1 MSGGRA
7 SNRKKL
13 LLKIMSYVMLPA
25 QNNEGVLPMTVS
37 HSLSARKAAAV
48 SRGVSTRDIW
58 AVRAENAELWDAEGR
73 RFLDFAAGIAVNNTG
88 HRHPTVMAAVAR
100 QAEAFTHT
108 CFHVAPYDG
117 YVRLAERL
125 NALTPGDFAKKTV
138 LVTTGAEAV
147 ENAVKMARAHT
158 GRSGIVSFSGAFHG
172 RTLLGMALTGKVAPY
187 KKGFGAMPPEVVHAA
202 FPNAMTGVTEQAALA
217 DLHRLFASSVDPE
230 RVAAIIIEPVQG
242 EGGFNIAPF
251 GFLAAIRELCDRYG
265 IVMIVDEIQAGIA
278 RTGKMYGIE
287 HSGVVP
293 DLVTMAKG
301 LAGGFPLSAV
311 TGRAEIV
318 DAPGPGGLG
327 GTYAGNPLSVAAA
340 NAVLDVVE
348 AEGLCARAEK
358 IGEIIRGRL
367 SELARRQGGSV
378 IGDVRGLGAMNAFE
392 LVMPD
397 DPAAANPELT
407 RAIVAEAEARGLIL
421 LSCGTR
427 YNVIRLLPPLT
438 IPFEQ
443 LDEAL
448 DIVEQSLDAAL
459 AKTA

>member
-1 MSGGRA
+1 
-7 SNRKKL
+7 
-13 LLKIMSYVMLPA
+13 
-25 QNNEGVLPMTVS
+25 MTIS
-37 HSLSARKAAAV
+37 QSMSARKADAIA
-48 SRGVSTRDIW
+48 RGVSTREIY

-88 HRHPTVMAAVAR
+88 HRHPAVMAAVAE
-100 QAEAFTHT
+100 QAQAFTHT
-108 CFHVAPYDG
+108 CFHVAPYEG
-117 YVRLAERL
+117 YIRLAERL
-125 NALTPGDFAKKTV
+125 NAITPGDFAKKTV

-147 ENAVKMARAHT
+147 ENAIKMARAYT

-172 RTLLGMALTGKVAPY
+172 RTLLGMALTGKVSPY
-187 KKGFGAMPPEVVHAA
+187 KKGFGAMPPEVVHAP
-202 FPNAMTGVTEQAALA
+202 FPNAMTGVTADDALA
-217 DLHRLFASSVDPE
+217 DLNRLFASSVDPE

-242 EGGFNIAPF
+242 EGGFNIAPY
-251 GFLAAIRELCDRYG
+251 GFLAAIRALCDRHG

-278 RTGKMYGIE
+278 RTGKMYGVE

-293 DLVTMAKG
+293 DLITMAKG

-318 DAPGPGGLG
+318 DAPIPGGLG
-327 GTYAGNPLSVAAA
+327 GTYAGNPLSVAASH
-340 NAVLDVVE
+340 AVLDVVE
-348 AEGLCARAEK
+348 KEGLCARAEK

-367 SELARRQGGSV
+367 SELAKRQGNSV

-397 DPAAANPELT
+397 DASAAYPDLT
-407 RAIVAEAEARGLIL
+407 KAVVAEAEARGLIL

-448 DIVEQSLDAAL
+448 DIIEQSLEAAL
-459 AKTA
+459 AKAA